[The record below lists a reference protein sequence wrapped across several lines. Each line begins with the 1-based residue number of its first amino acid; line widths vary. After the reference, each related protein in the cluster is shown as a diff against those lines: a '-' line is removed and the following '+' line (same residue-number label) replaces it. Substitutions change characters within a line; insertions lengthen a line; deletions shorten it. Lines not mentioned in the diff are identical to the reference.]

1 MHIFFSHRNNNWLLR
16 GLFLCYV
23 KYMKKNNIITVC
35 TLIVLLL
42 IAVESRSDSIKGKEL
57 LGFRLGTVFNSGEL
71 DRAFGR
77 GSELEV
83 HFLEGLGDNFGINI
97 ALSSHGFGEAKIM
110 KNNSISELQIYSM
123 TAAFLYRLNVTGSY
137 YLSAEGG
144 PGIYAITLIKPGFI
158 ELYRNDY
165 QPGFY
170 GGIAALYRLGSNNI
184 FIELSGKYHYIFSG
198 DSDRNIIFYYTGE
211 KRTGFF
217 QVCLGVILR
226 TGK

>member
-1 MHIFFSHRNNNWLLR
+1 MRS
-16 GLFLCYV
+16 
-23 KYMKKNNIITVC
+23 NNIIIVC
-35 TLIVLLL
+35 TLMLLL
-42 IAVESRSDSIKGKEL
+42 LPPAESRAGSIKGKEL

-97 ALSSHGFGEAKIM
+97 ALSSHGFGEAKVL

-123 TAAFLYRLNVTGSY
+123 TAAFLYRLNIMGGY
-137 YLSAEGG
+137 YLTAEGG

-158 ELYRNDY
+158 ELYSNDY

-170 GGIAALYRLGSNNI
+170 GGLAALYRLGINNI
-184 FIELSGKYHYIFSG
+184 YIELSGKYHYIFSG
-198 DSDRNIIFYYTGE
+198 GSQRNIIFYYTGE
-211 KRTGFF
+211 DRTDFF
-217 QVCLGVILR
+217 QVCVGVMLR